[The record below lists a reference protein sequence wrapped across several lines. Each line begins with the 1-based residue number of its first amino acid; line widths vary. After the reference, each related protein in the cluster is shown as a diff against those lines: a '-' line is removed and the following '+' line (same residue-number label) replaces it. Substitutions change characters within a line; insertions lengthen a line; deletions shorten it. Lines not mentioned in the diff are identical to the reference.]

1 MHTAEPVSSS
11 PRATGSQPE
20 RDAPPDRAPVRH
32 GSLRRAAPALILFAV
47 TRLVGAVLVTAW
59 ALRVGLHPRSL
70 FGQSWDARWSE
81 RIAEWGYGTFFPSA
95 GTQGMSF
102 SDLAFFPLYPA
113 LIKAGSAV
121 LPIGRIN
128 TALLIAWT
136 AAALAAWG
144 IYAIGERLH
153 GRRAGITLVLLWGLL
168 PHSVV
173 LTMAYTEPLLTACAA
188 WALHALLI
196 RRWLAAGAL
205 ALLAGLARPSGIAVA
220 AAVAATVVADAWSR
234 RRAGQPQERA
244 AWAAVLVAPLG
255 WCGYVGWVGLQTGR
269 PLGYFDVQGRWGS
282 RFDFGRDSL
291 EYVRHLILGG
301 DRLMSYMVVAII
313 AAALVLLAL
322 ALLERIPLPLAVY
335 AGVLVIIA
343 LGGSHYFG
351 SKPRFLLPAFPLLIP
366 AALALAKAR
375 PRTAAVAVAA
385 LAGLSFFYGTYL
397 LTVVSA
403 PI

>member
-11 PRATGSQPE
+11 PRTNGSHPAP
-20 RDAPPDRAPVRH
+20 DAPPGRALAWR
-32 GSLRRAAPALILFAV
+32 GSLRRAAPALVLFAA
-47 TRLVGAVLVTAW
+47 TRLAGAVLVTAW
-59 ALRVGLHPRSL
+59 AVHAGLHPRSL
-70 FGQSWDARWSE
+70 FGQSWDARWYE

-95 GTQGMSF
+95 TTQGMSF

-113 LIKAGSAV
+113 LIRAGSAV
-121 LPIGRIN
+121 LPIGRVN
-128 TALLIAWT
+128 TALLISWG

-144 IYAIGERLH
+144 IHAIGERLY
-153 GRRAGITLVLLWGLL
+153 GRRAGIALVLLWGLL

-188 WALHALLI
+188 WALHALLT
-196 RRWLAAGAL
+196 RRWLAAGVL
-205 ALLAGLARPSGIAVA
+205 ALLAGLARPNGVAVVA
-220 AAVAATVVADAWSR
+220 AVGVTVAADAWR
-234 RRAGQPQERA
+234 RRREGLPQERA
-244 AWAAVLVAPLG
+244 AWAGALIAPLG

-269 PLGYFDVQGRWGS
+269 PLGYFDVQRGWGS
-282 RFDFGRDSL
+282 EFDFGRNSV
-291 EYVRHLILGG
+291 EYVRHLIL
-301 DRLMSYMVVAII
+301 DRDQLMNYMVVAIT

-322 ALLERIPLPLAVY
+322 ALLDRIPLPLAVY
-335 AGVLVIIA
+335 AGVLVLIA

-403 PI
+403 PV